1 MIPPMMRMLPILIV
15 CAAASPARA
24 NAAPQEPCRDA
35 PAAESGA
42 NARDETDLD
51 LSFQGNN
58 AAMNASGESYTSN
71 DSCFPSSRIAS
82 RIASLTWS
90 HSLSGCEG
98 LTFSNMFFSILS

>member
-58 AAMNASGESYTSN
+58 AAMNASGDTPMSN
-71 DSCFPSSRIAS
+71 TT
-82 RIASLTWS
+82 LW
-90 HSLSGCEG
+90 
-98 LTFSNMFFSILS
+98 